1 MVRPG
6 RRQCALAL
14 AFGTLAA
21 CSSPPFPEVPGG
33 PTPGFFGGAA
43 ADEPRAALVAEAI
56 LVRGGTAADAAA
68 ALYFA
73 LTVTYPVAA
82 GIGGGGVCVVYDA
95 VTQSSESIEFLPRP
109 AASGGPVAVPG
120 AVRGIAAL
128 HARFGR
134 LRWSE
139 IVLPA
144 EEIARFGHPVSRA
157 FATGLADAAR
167 RTAAADA
174 RVRAVFAA
182 SGRPIEEGENLVQ
195 VELADTLGII
205 RVGGGGD
212 FYFGESARRFVAGS
226 GSSGGQVTLDDLRDL
241 LPKWRTSAAIQFGE
255 LTFFTAPG
263 SPGGAPIAAQM
274 WAMLTEDE
282 RYQRAGADE
291 RAHLIAE
298 VSARAYTD
306 RAAGAG
312 ISAFRAHAL
321 MTSYDPGRHNR
332 PPGEPIDLGLWRAP
346 GEDGTTSFVVVDQ
359 RGSAVSCGL
368 TMNRPLGLG
377 RMAGP
382 TGVLMAP
389 PLPIG
394 SQSWKI
400 GALDFLAPIIIAKN
414 FTGEFVF
421 AGAASGG
428 APAPAAVIQTAL
440 ASVLELTGIRA
451 AIDRPRLFH
460 FGAPDSVFV
469 EPRLQPTLRGALTQ
483 RGHRLDETA
492 RFGRV
497 NAIVCPAGI
506 SKSKQACEFAADG
519 RAYGLGTGGAF

>member
-1 MVRPG
+1 M
-6 RRQCALAL
+6 A
-14 AFGTLAA
+14 LAA
-21 CSSPPFPEVPGG
+21 CAGRSLPEVPEGA
-33 PTPGFFGGAA
+33 TPGFFGGAA

-73 LTVTYPVAA
+73 LTVTYPISA

-95 VTQSSESIEFLPRP
+95 ITQTSESLEFLPR
-109 AASGGPVAVPG
+109 AAAAGGPVAVPG

-139 IVLPA
+139 VVLPA
-144 EEIARFGHPVSRA
+144 EEIARFGRPTSRA

-167 RTAAADA
+167 RTAAADE
-174 RVRAVFAA
+174 RLRAVFAA
-182 SGRPIEEGENLVQ
+182 RGRPVAEGEDLIQLEV
-195 VELADTLGII
+195 ADTLAVI
-205 RVGGGGD
+205 RTRGGGD
-212 FYFGESARRFVAGS
+212 LYFGETARLFVAGS
-226 GSSGGQVTLDDLRDL
+226 AAAGGLVSLDDLRDF
-241 LPKWRTSAAIQFGE
+241 LPEWRASAALQFGD
-255 LTFFTAPG
+255 LTFFTPSG
-263 SPGGAPIAAQM
+263 PPSGAPIAAQM

-282 RYQRAGADE
+282 RYARAGADE

-298 VSARAYTD
+298 VSARAFAD

-321 MTSYDPGRHNR
+321 MTSYEAARHQ
-332 PPGEPIDLGLWRAP
+332 PPSIPAIDLSLWSAA
-346 GEDGTTSFVVVDQ
+346 GEDGTTSFVVVD
-359 RGSAVSCGL
+359 RVGSAVACGL
-368 TMNRPLGLG
+368 TMNTPLGIG
-377 RMAGP
+377 RMAG
-382 TGVLMAP
+382 TMGIILAP
-389 PLPIG
+389 PMPAG
-394 SQSWKI
+394 AESWQI
-400 GALDFLAPIIIAKN
+400 GAPDFLAPFIIAKN

-440 ASVLELTGIRA
+440 ANVLELTTLRA

-460 FGAPDSVFV
+460 FGAPDAVFI
-469 EPRLQPTLRGALTQ
+469 EPTMQPTFRGALTQ
-483 RGHRLDETA
+483 RGHRLLDTA

-497 NAIVCPAGI
+497 NAISCLAGI
-506 SKSKQACEFAADG
+506 SESKQSCEFAADG
-519 RAYGLGTGGAF
+519 RAFGLGTGGAF

>member
-1 MVRPG
+1 M
-6 RRQCALAL
+6 LAL
-14 AFGTLAA
+14 GTLAA
-21 CSSPPFPEVPGG
+21 CSNAPQPDVPKG

-56 LVRGGTAADAAA
+56 LARGGTAADAAA
-68 ALYFA
+68 ALFFA
-73 LTVTYPVAA
+73 LTVTYPVSA

-95 VTQSSESIEFLPRP
+95 ITRSSESLEFMPRT
-109 AASGGPVAVPG
+109 AAAGGQVAVPG

-144 EEIARFGHPVSRA
+144 EEIARFGHPASRA

-167 RTAAADA
+167 RTAAADE
-174 RVRAVFAA
+174 RLRAVFAA
-182 SGRPIEEGENLVQ
+182 GGRPIREGEDLIQ
-195 VELADTLGII
+195 VELADTLGGL
-205 RVGGGGD
+205 RTRGGGD
-212 FYFGESARRFVAGS
+212 LYFGEAAKRFVAGS
-226 GSSGGQVTLDDLRDL
+226 DAAGGRVTLDDLRNL
-241 LPKWRTSAAIQFGE
+241 LPEWRSSAALQFDE
-255 LTFFTAPG
+255 MIFFTVPG
-263 SPGGAPIAAQM
+263 PPGGGPIAAQM
-274 WAMLTEDE
+274 WAMHTEDE
-282 RYQRAGADE
+282 RYLKAGADE

-298 VSARAYTD
+298 VSGRALAD

-321 MTSYDPGRHNR
+321 MTNYEEGRHN
-332 PPGEPIDLGLWRAP
+332 PPAQAIDLGLWTAP
-346 GEDGTTSFVVVDQ
+346 GEDGTTSFVVVD
-359 RGSAVSCGL
+359 RVGSAVACGL
-368 TMNRPLGLG
+368 TMNTPLGLG
-377 RMAGP
+377 RMAGG
-382 TGVLMAP
+382 TGVILAP
-389 PLPIG
+389 PLPVG
-394 SQSWKI
+394 SESWQF
-400 GALDFLAPIIIAKN
+400 GAADFLAPVIVAKN

-440 ASVLELTGIRA
+440 ASVLELTDLRE
-451 AIDRPRLFH
+451 AIDRPRIFH
-460 FGAPDSVFV
+460 FGAPDVVYV
-469 EPRLQPTLRGALTQ
+469 EPRLQPTLRGALTR

-506 SKSKQACEFAADG
+506 SESKQGCKFAADG
-519 RAYGLGTGGAF
+519 RAFGLGTGGAF